1 MVCPDGLPV
10 HTAGESGCSGA
21 GQQIAVNLIREACA
35 VCLAVVVGDGELI
48 FLVVGYAIVVLVV
61 CPHGDIGDSFGH
73 GVVNRGLPTDEN
85 MVCPDGLSVHT
96 AGESGSSGAGQQIAV
111 NLICEACAVCL
122 AVVVGDGVLF
132 SLAYHRVGDRRGT
145 TLHTPCAVFVFE
157 GDRLAALIFRR
168 ECVLCRRIRVVT
180 RDIGC
185 RIIHSNGAG
194 IPAGGIALHA
204 ADGIGPGNQ
213 SVDFVGMGNLAVDAV
228 DFYRIA

>member
-1 MVCPDGLPV
+1 MVCPDGLTV

-35 VCLAVVVGDGELI
+35 I
-48 FLVVGYAIVVLVV
+48 
-61 CPHGDIGDSFGH
+61 
-73 GVVNRGLPTDEN
+73 
-85 MVCPDGLSVHT
+85 
-96 AGESGSSGAGQQIAV
+96 
-111 NLICEACAVCL
+111 CL

-132 SLAYHRVGDRRGT
+132 RFAYHRVGDRRGA

-213 SVDFVGMGNLAVDAV
+213 SVDFVGMSNLAVDAV